1 MRAARR
7 QATLPLPDAPLAGV
21 PFLIKDITYLQGLP
35 STSGSRLFADFV
47 PDHDSEIVARYRAA
61 GLLIF
66 GKTNTPEFGLN
77 CTTEPTLFGADAQ
90 SVESR
95 QNDGRVERR
104 RRRRG
109 RRRCHSGG
117 SRDRRR
123 RVDPHSRR
131 RVADSSA

>member
-1 MRAARR
+1 MAGIKDYERYDALGSAQLIRDRQVSAAEVLDEAIARADAANPRINAVVAKCYAPARR
-7 QATLPLPDAPLAGV
+7 TATQPLPDTPLAGV

-77 CTTEPTLFGADAQ
+77 C
-90 SVESR
+90 
-95 QNDGRVERR
+95 
-104 RRRRG
+104 
-109 RRRCHSGG
+109 
-117 SRDRRR
+117 
-123 RVDPHSRR
+123 
-131 RVADSSA
+131 